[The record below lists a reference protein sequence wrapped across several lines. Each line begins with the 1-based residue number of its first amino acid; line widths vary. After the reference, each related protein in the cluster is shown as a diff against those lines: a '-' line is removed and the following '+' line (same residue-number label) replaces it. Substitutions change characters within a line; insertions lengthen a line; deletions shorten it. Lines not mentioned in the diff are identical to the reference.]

1 VKSES
6 EVQADVRL
14 RAPLVRAHLFRNNS
28 GVLPN
33 EAGRPVRYGLA
44 NESAAVNRVLKS
56 ADLIGWQSVT
66 VTADMVGQTLA
77 VFLSV
82 EVKPEDFNGPSGKA
96 EAERY
101 EAQKN
106 WANLVNKAGGRAY
119 IVTDARQIT

>member
-1 VKSES
+1 MKSEA

-28 GVLPN
+28 GVLPDRN
-33 EAGRPVRYGLA
+33 ERPVRYGLA

-82 EVKPEDFNGPSGKA
+82 EVKPEDFNGPRGKA

>member
-1 VKSES
+1 MKSEA

-28 GVLPN
+28 GVLPD
-33 EAGRPVRYGLA
+33 GLA

-82 EVKPEDFNGPSGKA
+82 EVKPEDFNGPRGKA